1 MASGPRAE
9 DWAMGFLT
17 EPTHLIIIAII
28 LLVLFGGKKLPEL
41 GKGLGEGLKGFR
53 EGIKGVSD
61 PVPAAPT
68 VQQTA
73 ASAPPFVSTPAESA
87 LKKEDMEFVTCS
99 RCGNR
104 FENPMGFKVSDYV
117 CRSCQKSS

>member
-1 MASGPRAE
+1 
-9 DWAMGFLT
+9 MGFLT
-17 EPTHLIIIAII
+17 EPTHLIFIAII

-53 EGIKGVSD
+53 EGLKGISD
-61 PVPAAPT
+61 PSPVASS

-73 ASAPPFVSTPAESA
+73 APAPPAASTQSDSA
-87 LKKEDMEFVTCS
+87 SGKENMEYVACS

-104 FENPMGFKVSDYV
+104 FENPLGFKVADYV
-117 CRSCQKSS
+117 CRACQKSS

>member
-1 MASGPRAE
+1 
-9 DWAMGFLT
+9 MGFLT

-53 EGIKGVSD
+53 EGLKGVTD
-61 PVPAAPT
+61 PSPAAST

-73 ASAPPFVSTPAESA
+73 AAAPSSASTPAESA
-87 LKKEDMEFVTCS
+87 SKKEDMEYVTCS

-104 FENPMGFKVSDYV
+104 FENPLGFKVADYV
-117 CRSCQKSS
+117 CRACQKSS

>member
-1 MASGPRAE
+1 
-9 DWAMGFLT
+9 MGFLT
-17 EPTHLIIIAII
+17 EPSHLIIIAII

-53 EGIKGVSD
+53 EGLKGVTD
-61 PVPAAPT
+61 P
-68 VQQTA
+68 QTA
-73 ASAPPFVSTPAESA
+73 APASTSTPAEAAS
-87 LKKEDMEFVTCS
+87 KKEEMEYVTCS

-104 FENPMGFKVSDYV
+104 FENPLGFKVTDYV

>member
-1 MASGPRAE
+1 
-9 DWAMGFLT
+9 MGFLT

-53 EGIKGVSD
+53 EGLKGVSD
-61 PVPAAPT
+61 PSPAAST

-73 ASAPPFVSTPAESA
+73 VAAPTSTSTPAESA
-87 LKKEDMEFVTCS
+87 SKREDMEYVTCS

-104 FENPMGFKVSDYV
+104 FENPLGFKVADYV
-117 CRSCQKSS
+117 CRACQKSS